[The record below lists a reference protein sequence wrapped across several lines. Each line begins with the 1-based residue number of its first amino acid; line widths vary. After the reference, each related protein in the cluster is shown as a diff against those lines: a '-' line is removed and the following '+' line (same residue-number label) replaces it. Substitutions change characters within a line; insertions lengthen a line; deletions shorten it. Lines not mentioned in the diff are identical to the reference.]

1 MTHEIKQLFQTL
13 YTWQKLGKK
22 AVFVSVVA
30 LDGSSYRKP
39 GVRMIISEEGESV
52 GAVSGG
58 CVEKEIERQAQSVFK
73 SGKAKV
79 MTYDGRLRIGCEGII
94 HILIEPVLLSDELM
108 NNFDSVLKSRQRFRM
123 DSWFYHSVGE
133 YKNSGSL
140 SNFKR

>member
-13 YTWQKLGKK
+13 NSWQKQGKK

-30 LDGSSYRKP
+30 LEGSSYRKP

-73 SGKAKV
+73 PEKQK
-79 MTYDGRLRIGCEGII
+79 
-94 HILIEPVLLSDELM
+94 
-108 NNFDSVLKSRQRFRM
+108 
-123 DSWFYHSVGE
+123 
-133 YKNSGSL
+133 
-140 SNFKR
+140 